1 MTTQTPMTHRGV
13 HLRRVA
19 KGWYEID
26 TVTLTENQSSGQ
38 RVLHRTDVVP
48 AFGLMTVRQY
58 IDEVIATGGRP
69 SMSGKLIINKTGHEL
84 SKALSWAGPF
94 TVEVSA

>member
-1 MTTQTPMTHRGV
+1 
-13 HLRRVA
+13 
-19 KGWYEID
+19 
-26 TVTLTENQSSGQ
+26 
-38 RVLHRTDVVP
+38 
-48 AFGLMTVRQY
+48 MTVRQY